1 MTEALR
7 RVWAKDL
14 DARAL
19 YELLKLRVE
28 GTPGV
33 RRSSGSAGCALNAT
47 PADRA
52 TPTGCCARHWPRWAT
67 TPVGLMHRPT

>member
-19 YELLKLRVE
+19 YELLKLR
-28 GTPGV
+28 
-33 RRSSGSAGCALNAT
+33 
-47 PADRA
+47 
-52 TPTGCCARHWPRWAT
+52 
-67 TPVGLMHRPT
+67 